1 MAINLTTKY
10 SEKIAER
17 FSLKSITDAYAGKDF
32 EFTGVK
38 SVKIY
43 SVDTV
48 PIVDY
53 TRSGTSRFGTLN
65 ELGDTVQEISMTQ
78 DKGFNFSIDAGNAA
92 EQLNIKRVSQCLKR
106 NWDERATPLIDK
118 YRFEKWI
125 SGCGLVAA
133 APSALTKSN
142 IIENIMLGS
151 SAMNNALVPSGSRT
165 LFVRESLSINAKLST
180 EIIGL
185 EKLGIEAVSRG
196 HIGKLDGMP
205 VICVPDVY
213 FPAGV
218 NFFIKYKNSTVDPM
232 KLKTMR
238 VHKNP
243 MGIDGDVGECRFMFD
258 DFIKGTQ
265 VNGLYVNVAAANVV
279 ANPVIA
285 ISANSATITCG
296 TSGAV
301 IKYTLNGTDPKT
313 SSEALTYSAAVP
325 LASGQTIRCF
335 ASKAELLNS
344 GVIDAKN

>member
-32 EFTGVK
+32 EFAGIK

-133 APSALTKSN
+133 APAALTKSN
-142 IIENIMLGS
+142 IIENIMTGS

-165 LFVRESLSINAKLST
+165 LFVRESIFINLKLST
-180 EIIGL
+180 EIVNL
-185 EKLGIEAVSRG
+185 EKLGVEAVSRG
-196 HIGKLDGMP
+196 HIGELDGMP
-205 VICVPDVY
+205 VIRVPDVY

-258 DFIKGTQ
+258 DFIKG
-265 VNGLYVNVAAANVV
+265 
-279 ANPVIA
+279 
-285 ISANSATITCG
+285 
-296 TSGAV
+296 
-301 IKYTLNGTDPKT
+301 
-313 SSEALTYSAAVP
+313 
-325 LASGQTIRCF
+325 
-335 ASKAELLNS
+335 
-344 GVIDAKN
+344 